1 MMRVIDML
9 RKVIVTF
16 TLLILITFFVFATSV
31 LFDAG
36 HAQSAGNADWN
47 VNGAYS
53 DFAQALR
60 NFFGVDQTYHWL
72 TPTLLEKYSVLIIPE
87 PNDPFSPEEQ
97 QAILQ
102 FIHNGGGVFFI
113 ADHEGADRNHN
124 GWDAVSIFDEFV
136 GTLGFHFNH
145 DTMSE
150 YPIKYIK
157 PSPITL
163 GVKRIGEWG
172 GCTLSLSKNVHPA
185 VKLYTGQV
193 YVAYGEY
200 GKGRFVAI
208 GDSSP
213 FDDGTGTFG
222 KELYDGWHTGDDS
235 VIAVNSVYWLATGKA
250 TDTAIY
256 VIPPKI
262 SKISIPSSK
271 KVVVYFNKTI
281 RAFIVPGV
289 NVAIP
294 GMKIE
299 RTSVNGNILTIILL
313 QPLKK
318 GKYTLITRDILD
330 LYGNSSPMNSIHFEY
345 RGK

>member
-1 MMRVIDML
+1 ML
-9 RKVIVTF
+9 RKVVIITSV
-16 TLLILITFFVFATSV
+16 LLILTAFFVFATSV

-36 HAQSAGNADWN
+36 HAQNAGNADWN
-47 VNGAYS
+47 VKGAYS

-60 NFFGVDQTYHWL
+60 RFFKVDETYHWL
-72 TPTLLEKYSVLIIPE
+72 TLALLEKYSALIIPE

-113 ADHEGADRNHN
+113 ADHEGADRNRN

-136 GTLGFHFNH
+136 GTLGFRFNH

-163 GVKRIGEWG
+163 GVKKIGEWS

-185 VKLYTGQV
+185 AELYTGQV
-193 YVAYGEY
+193 YVAYGKY

-235 VIAVNSVYWLATGKA
+235 VIAVNSVYWLATGRA
-250 TDTAIY
+250 TDTAFY
-256 VIPPKI
+256 VVPPKI
-262 SKISIPSSK
+262 IKISTPSSK
-271 KVVVYFNKTI
+271 KVVVYFDKPI
-281 RAFIVPGV
+281 RAFIISGV
-289 NVAIP
+289 NIAIP
-294 GMKIE
+294 GLKIKKA
-299 RTSVNGNILTIILL
+299 SVNGNILTIILS
-313 QPLKK
+313 QSLKE
-318 GKYTLITRDILD
+318 GKYTLITRAIFD
-330 LYGNSSPMNSIHFEY
+330 LYGNSSPMNSTHFEY